1 MISTHQNGSTIT
13 LMLSARAINPFDQQF
28 RRTLDTAIAQ
38 VEAQRAQLNG
48 VIVGFNA
55 DPAASQ
61 ELEQLMALTPAQ
73 AADCLSALGEY
84 NALLRRL
91 DNLGMPVI
99 ATLSEGEVSGHA
111 LGLALACHRRIALQD
126 STFSMPQVRQGLAPL
141 AGEIARTVRLTGMQ
155 AAIPLLVEG
164 ATWSAAQARE
174 AGLLH
179 SVAADDTELA
189 EQVHAVVAAESARR
203 RIAQGT
209 PDSSP
214 AAATA
219 PAMQQPWDAKGYKL
233 PGGAL
238 NSPAL
243 QTLLQVAPA
252 MLREKTGGHYPAP
265 EAILCA
271 MVEGLQVDFDSALL
285 IESRY
290 FCQTAIHPVARNL
303 MRVSQLRS
311 DPAYAGVAEFSAAV
325 RAAYDDEIRQLRA
338 DGVSNALLRNAAR
351 AAGMGKLPPADA
363 DAGAAAAAATPAS
376 LPLPA
381 VRDRLLYAQA
391 IAALASVGRGVPDSV
406 DDADLASIA
415 ACGFP
420 SYTGGAIAFARHI
433 GLGAFARRAAELGVR
448 FSLPPRWEDIASQ
461 QQSHP
466 TLSNVK

>member
-13 LMLSARAINPFDQQF
+13 LMLSAHAINPFDQLF
-28 RRTLDTAIAQ
+28 RNTLDTAIARL
-38 VEAQRAQLNG
+38 EAQRAQLNG

-55 DPAASQ
+55 DHAASH
-61 ELEQLMALTPAQ
+61 ELEQLMALTPAH
-73 AADCLSALGEY
+73 AADCMRALGEY

-91 DNLGMPVI
+91 ERLGVPVI
-99 ATLSEGEVSGHA
+99 ATLVEAGVSGHA
-111 LGLALACHRRIALQD
+111 LGLALACHRRIALHD
-126 STFSMPQVRQGLAPL
+126 TTVSMAQVRQGLAPV
-141 AGEIARTVRLTGMQ
+141 AGEIARSVRLTGLQ

-164 ATWSAAQARE
+164 VTWSATQARE

-179 SVAADDTELA
+179 SVASDDTELA

-209 PDSSP
+209 PESSP
-214 AAATA
+214 AAAKG
-219 PAMQQPWDAKGYKL
+219 PAMQQPWDTKGYQL

-238 NSPAL
+238 NTPAL
-243 QTLLQVAPA
+243 QTLLQLAPA

-271 MVEGLQVDFDSALL
+271 MVEGLQVDFDSAQLL
-285 IESRY
+285 ESRY

-311 DPAYAGVAEFSAAV
+311 DPAYAGVAQFSAAV
-325 RAAYDDEIRQLRA
+325 RAAYEDEIRQLRA
-338 DGVSNALLRNAAR
+338 DGVSSALLRNAAR
-351 AAGMGKLPPADA
+351 AAGMGKLPPADTVS
-363 DAGAAAAAATPAS
+363 GTTAAP

-391 IAALASVGRGVPDSV
+391 IAALGSVGRGVPDSV
-406 DDADLASIA
+406 DDADLASIT

-420 SYTGGAIAFARHI
+420 SFTGGAIAFARHI
-433 GLGAFARRAAELGVR
+433 GLGTFARRASELGAR
-448 FSLPPRWEDIASQ
+448 FSLPPRWAEVASRQ
-461 QQSHP
+461 RSDP
-466 TLSNVK
+466 ILDDVK